1 LTSQKNPPRDFSFG
15 LNGRSVSRSLGVED
29 YEIYFHHEGKKMK
42 IADPLEL
49 SVKNFLE
56 AVERETEPFV
66 GHLHI
71 LHNIS
76 LLKQIDDGFGE
87 FVKNKSWE
95 R

>member
-1 LTSQKNPPRDFSFG
+1 
-15 LNGRSVSRSLGVED
+15 
-29 YEIYFHHEGKKMK
+29 MK